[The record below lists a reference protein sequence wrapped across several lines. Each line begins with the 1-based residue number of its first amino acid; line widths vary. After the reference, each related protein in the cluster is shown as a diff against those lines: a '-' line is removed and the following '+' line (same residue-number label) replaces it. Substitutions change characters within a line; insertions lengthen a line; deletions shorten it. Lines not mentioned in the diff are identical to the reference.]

1 MVQQTTPA
9 GNREGEKRC
18 ICPKGRRI
26 TGNQLHTASRR
37 LKLPECMCTNT
48 DAGCNRSINTDDA
61 VVVAAMP
68 EQEKIFE
75 HVYVYEAVVIML
87 TMKND
92 ERENN
97 I

>member
-1 MVQQTTPA
+1 
-9 GNREGEKRC
+9 
-18 ICPKGRRI
+18 
-26 TGNQLHTASRR
+26 
-37 LKLPECMCTNT
+37 MCTNT